1 MKEVKR
7 YTFYPEWGS
16 GVIDEEIDGDYVQS
30 ESYDALLAER
40 DELLGALEGYVQF
53 LPVTSAAE
61 GGAAKYSG
69 LVVAADSIR
78 TAIAKARGD
87 V

>member
-40 DELLGALEGYVQF
+40 DELLGAL
-53 LPVTSAAE
+53 
-61 GGAAKYSG
+61 
-69 LVVAADSIR
+69 
-78 TAIAKARGD
+78 
-87 V
+87 